1 MFLVSL
7 ISIFNVFS
15 LLDASDS
22 IGFDLNDDCASF
34 VGRSEQVCQHFIEGF
49 LPRHSTLILSFH
61 GSACNISET
70 LHISGALCMLLYILH
85 EQLRIYFRTVMTW
98 IHYITFFVKF
108 APKTALIWGCG

>member
-34 VGRSEQVCQHFIEGF
+34 VGRSEQVYQHFIEGL
-49 LPRHSTLILSFH
+49 LPRHSELILSFH